1 MHNMNFIHIIHAKK
15 AVNQLTE
22 MLDDK
27 NNENNFILGTNMDDI
42 IRMMR
47 KSNALSF
54 LSKIKEHFAYQ
65 SCTDKNFVK
74 EPSSFTKNDYMGF
87 EDSFEVY
94 MLNCT
99 SDVEKDVIDL
109 VFIQLKNYLDLS
121 MNGNPL
127 TSYFL

>member
-54 LSKIKEHFAYQ
+54 LSKIKE
-65 SCTDKNFVK
+65 
-74 EPSSFTKNDYMGF
+74 PSIFTKNNYMGF